1 MTSTLRHN
9 QPQFYA
15 QFYYIEPD
23 SMKAQFY
30 AQKIGYETDN
40 HIEDMK
46 LEFVTKLNKY
56 IVLIKQQIIK
66 RLAAEMQK

>member
-1 MTSTLRHN
+1 
-9 QPQFYA
+9 
-15 QFYYIEPD
+15 
-23 SMKAQFY
+23 MKAQFY